1 MQQITKPHTNKVW
14 TYPAVRLDINQ
25 VGEVYIALINIA
37 TNETAPLT
45 ESFITVT
52 ENMHGRLTK
61 YFTWNGDSQVSRMIS
76 FSFMDRVFLPF

>member
-25 VGEVYIALINIA
+25 VGEVYVTLINIA

-45 ESFITVT
+45 E
-52 ENMHGRLTK
+52 HL
-61 YFTWNGDSQVSRMIS
+61 
-76 FSFMDRVFLPF
+76 LL